1 MQRYF
6 KIFAFNLFPTHT
18 YMHIQIKKH
27 TEIAGEARR
36 FKRNHGAREYQAFKA
51 SRSENTK
58 VNCLNFSY
66 NQTYYYT
73 IH

>member
-18 YMHIQIKKH
+18 YTYNNKLKRH
-27 TEIAGEARR
+27 TEIAGEASR
-36 FKRNHGAREYQAFKA
+36 FKRNHGAREYQAFNA

-58 VNCLNFSY
+58 VILLEFFK
-66 NQTYYYT
+66 
-73 IH
+73 

>member
-18 YMHIQIKKH
+18 CTYKLKKNP
-27 TEIAGEARR
+27 EIAGEARR

-51 SRSENTK
+51 SRSEN